1 MNDQS
6 VILLLLMIRDRL
18 DCSISKLEEELPS
31 ELEIKEKSSLTGHTY
46 SSFPILDDLRQF
58 SGDLERYIKELK
70 DA

>member
-46 SSFPILDDLRQF
+46 S
-58 SGDLERYIKELK
+58 
-70 DA
+70 